1 MNLFFELIQV
11 AIGRRKQLSECPTE
25 EQWQEVY
32 NVCQKQAMTGIG
44 WYGIEH
50 LPKEQRPNEE
60 LLFLWMGM
68 AQKIV
73 ATNEVVIDAARKV
86 TKKLHRDGF
95 DCCILKGAGN
105 IIYYNA
111 NDNVN
116 DNSRNCIYEVLTEA
130 APRGGHRT
138 SDVIRESASANGNST
153 LHSTPYTLHS
163 ETGLGMYRSA
173 GDVDV
178 WMIPREGQDVI
189 KYATQAAKE
198 RGEKKPVVTY
208 LHTNLP
214 KYKGIEVEAHFR
226 PAYMNSPIYNRR
238 TMRWQEA
245 NAEEQMKNV
254 CELGFPIPT
263 AEFNVAYQLNHVF
276 RHLIKTGVGLRQMLD
291 YYMIVKAYK
300 TEFHDK
306 DAMPTLRYLGLD
318 KFAAA
323 MMYVMQKVFAMDN
336 SMLLCKPDKD
346 AGEILLKEIILAGNF
361 GKHDDRRMSQ
371 KGLIPL
377 ALNILT
383 HDFRIM
389 RAFPLEIICDPF
401 FRVYHKFWQLFH

>member
-1 MNLFFELIQV
+1 MTLFYELIQT
-11 AIGRRKQLSECPTE
+11 AIGRRERLSECPTE
-25 EQWQEVY
+25 VQWQQIY
-32 NVCQKQAMTGIG
+32 DICRKQALTGIG
-44 WYGIEH
+44 WYAIEK
-50 LPKEQRPNEE
+50 LPKEQRPHEE

-73 ATNEVVIDAARKV
+73 ATNELVIDAARKV
-86 TKKLHRDGF
+86 TKKLQRDGF

-105 IIYYNA
+105 IVYYNGNG

-116 DNSRNCIYEVLTEA
+116 EKENDKNNKR
-130 APRGGHRT
+130 
-138 SDVIRESASANGNST
+138 ST

-189 KYATQAAKE
+189 KYAKQAAKE
-198 RGEKKPVVTY
+198 RGEEKPVVTY

-226 PAYMNSPIYNRR
+226 PAYMNSPIFNRR
-238 TMRWQEA
+238 TLKWQNE
-245 NAEEQMKNV
+245 NAGEQMRNI
-254 CELGFPIPT
+254 CEFGFPIPT
-263 AEFNVAYQLNHVF
+263 AEFNVVYQLNHVF
-276 RHLIKTGVGLRQMLD
+276 RHLIKTGIGLRQILD
-291 YYMIVKAYK
+291 YYMVVRAYK
-300 TEFHDK
+300 AKCPNK
-306 DAMPTLRYLGLD
+306 DAIPTRRYLGLD

-323 MMYVMQKVFAMDN
+323 MMFVMQEVFAMDDKL
-336 SMLLCKPDKD
+336 LLCKPDKKS
-346 AGEILLKEIILAGNF
+346 GEILLKEIILSGNF

-377 ALNILT
+377 SLNILA
-383 HDFRIM
+383 HDMRIM
-389 RAFPLEIICDPF
+389 RAFPMEVISDPF